1 MPMNILTTCVKKSP
15 KFITTVHIA
24 EVLGWKEAERRLAES
39 YRKDV
44 DMSNVDKL
52 GDLEKEVKVR
62 RSIKTSSWDNL
73 HVPEESLPKNI
84 NHKYRCTICDRKIP
98 RDNPFCYKCRK
109 EYSIS
114 REGIFKYNIPKFE
127 NERLESKEKIY
138 QEDKSFPIRCTLCR
152 KNRVRKDGG
161 VCFRCLKY
169 ILEEEE

>member
-15 KFITTVHIA
+15 NFITTVHIA
-24 EVLGWKEAERRLAES
+24 EVLGWKKAERRLAES

-52 GDLEKEVKVR
+52 GDLEQEVKVR
-62 RSIKTSSWDNL
+62 
-73 HVPEESLPKNI
+73 
-84 NHKYRCTICDRKIP
+84 RCTICDRKIP

-127 NERLESKEKIY
+127 NERLESKQKIY

-169 ILEEEE
+169 IFRKMEE